1 MNAAKVILVS
11 TVVAA
16 VFGLALSFGAT
27 SAQAHHCKGAHDFPG
42 CTSGGGGAGGGG
54 GGGTTPIGAD
64 IGSGSALDPDLVGTM
79 YSDSERD
86 IKANAGPGIFINL
99 RGTGNDPRTV
109 QVNVTCTNPNL
120 SGEIIGG
127 TTGCADFMQDVVNG
141 VRDPVFGVQRPDV
154 SLTARPYAV
163 NCPEGGEC
171 LDAFTMGLGPL
182 ESIQM
187 GFAVGFHEGV
197 RLDIA
202 SAVGGF
208 TAKNPGRCLSVMTPA
223 ERSAFLDFYCGIPDP
238 STGIPE
244 DFADCNVTV
253 TAHDT
258 VIDGRNDSWNIVAAN
273 DTGLICNRFPD
284 VFVIGVATGVTFEIQ
299 ADVE

>member
-1 MNAAKVILVS
+1 MNAAKVTLTA

-54 GGGTTPIGAD
+54 GGGTTPIVAD
-64 IGSGSALDPDLVGTM
+64 IVSGSALDPDLVGSM

-99 RGTGNDPRTV
+99 RGTGNDPREVTV
-109 QVNVTCTNPNL
+109 HVTCDNPTVAE
-120 SGEIIGG
+120 GVIIGG
-127 TTGCADFMQDVVNG
+127 VDGCDFLDGLDRQT
-141 VRDPVFGVQRPDV
+141 FGVQRADV
-154 SLTARPYAV
+154 FLAARPYAV

-171 LDAFTMGLGPL
+171 LDVFSLSDGDSA
-182 ESIQM
+182 EM
-187 GFAVGFHEGV
+187 GFAVVFSEGV

-208 TAKNPGRCLSVMTPA
+208 TAKNPGRCLSVMTEA
-223 ERSAFLDFYCGIPDP
+223 ERRAFLATSCDP
-238 STGIPE
+238 ATN
-244 DFADCNVTV
+244 CNVTV
-253 TAHDT
+253 TAHAS
-258 VIDGRNDSWNIVAAN
+258 VPGGPNDSWNIVAAN
-273 DTGLICNRFPD
+273 DTGLICNFFPD

>member
-1 MNAAKVILVS
+1 MNAAKMTLVS

-16 VFGLALSFGAT
+16 ALGLALGLMNT
-27 SAQAHHCKGAHDFPG
+27 PAQAHHCKGAHDFPG

-54 GGGTTPIGAD
+54 GGGTTPIVAD
-64 IGSGSALDPDLVGTM
+64 IVSGSALDPDLVGSM

-127 TTGCADFMQDVVNG
+127 TTGCADFMQDVVDG

-171 LDAFTMGLGPL
+171 LDAFTMGLGL
-182 ESIQM
+182 SESIQM
-187 GFAVGFHEGV
+187 GFAVGFDEGV
-197 RLDIA
+197 LLDIA

-208 TAKNPGRCLSVMTPA
+208 TAKNPGRCLSVLTA
-223 ERSAFLDFYCGIPDP
+223 DERTAFLDEFCGGAGGDI
-238 STGIPE
+238 E
-244 DFADCNVTV
+244 DCNVTV
-253 TAHDT
+253 AAMGTDS
-258 VIDGRNDSWNIVAAN
+258 DGRNNSWDIVAGDMVTGD
-273 DTGLICNRFPD
+273 DTGLICNLFPD
-284 VFVIGVATGVTFEIQ
+284 VFVIGVATGVTFAIQ

>member
-42 CTSGGGGAGGGG
+42 CMSGGGGAGGGG
-54 GGGTTPIGAD
+54 GGGTTPIVAD
-64 IGSGSALDPDLVGTM
+64 IVSGSALDPDLVGSM

-120 SGEIIGG
+120 SGKIIGG
-127 TTGCADFMQDVVNG
+127 TTGCADFMQDVVDG

-171 LDAFTMGLGPL
+171 LDAFTMGLGL
-182 ESIQM
+182 SESIQM
-187 GFAVGFHEGV
+187 GFAVGFDEGV
-197 RLDIA
+197 LLDIA

-208 TAKNPGRCLSVMTPA
+208 TAKNPGRCLSNMTDN
-223 ERSAFLDFYCGIPDP
+223 ERHAFLDAYCGADEQNNPN
-238 STGIPE
+238 SN
-244 DFADCNVTV
+244 DFTDCNVTV
-253 TAHDT
+253 TAQAS
-258 VIDGRNDSWNIVAAN
+258 VLGGPNDSWDIVAAN
-273 DTGLICNRFPD
+273 DTGLICNLFPD